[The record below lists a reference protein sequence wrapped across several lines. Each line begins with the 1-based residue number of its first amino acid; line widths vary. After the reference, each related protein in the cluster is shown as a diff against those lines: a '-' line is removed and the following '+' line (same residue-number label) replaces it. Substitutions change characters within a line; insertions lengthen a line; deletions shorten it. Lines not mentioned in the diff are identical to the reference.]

1 MYNFVVN
8 GGKKLRGSV
17 NVSGSKNASLPILAT
32 ALLNEN
38 PVTFVNIPDIEDVQ
52 LKFKIVSKLF

>member
-32 ALLNEN
+32 ALLNMYDWN
-38 PVTFVNIPDIEDVQ
+38 LNA
-52 LKFKIVSKLF
+52 LS